1 MRSVNANLFEIN
13 QAKARIKMAQKEG
26 KTPAQADLDLV
37 KSEKQNAFA
46 IAQYADV
53 ITIEKFA
60 RHIATHGCVYS
71 RADISAILYMAV
83 DCMRELL
90 LEGKK
95 IRLGDLG
102 DFSVNLSSK
111 GAETADKFTA
121 QNITGVNVMWDPGM
135 EFKNLLADAEF
146 NLVASRSAQAA
157 VLKAIKAGQT
167 TVDLTVPAD
176 PTDPSGGDGNGGG
189 SGSDGGSDNEGTG
202 SDGGSDNSGTG
213 SDGGG
218 SSVQKYILT
227 VTSADTQMGSVTGG
241 GEYEAGTQATVTA
254 VANSGYQFKQWSDG
268 NTSATR
274 SVTVNSN
281 LTLTATFEA
290 ESSGGV
296 DPEEP
301 PFS

>member
-1 MRSVNANLFEIN
+1 MINYSIVMRSVNANLFEIN
-13 QAKARIKMAQKEG
+13 QAKGRIKMAQKMG
-26 KTPAQADLDLV
+26 QTPEQADLDLV
-37 KSEKQNAFA
+37 ATEKQNAFA

-53 ITIEKFA
+53 MTIEKFA

-83 DCMRELL
+83 DCMREQL

-121 QNITGVNVMWDPGM
+121 QNITGVNVVWDPGM

-146 NLVASRSAQAA
+146 NLVASRNAQAA

-176 PTDPSGGDGNGGG
+176 PTDPSGGDGNGDG
-189 SGSDGGSDNEGTG
+189 SGSDGGSDNG
-202 SDGGSDNSGTG
+202 SSG

-218 SSVQKYILT
+218 SSVQKYTLT

-296 DPEEP
+296 DLGGPR
-301 PFS
+301 FT